1 MATAPPTVTSPEA
14 QAPVPAAP
22 VAPSAPATPSP
33 ATAAAVHASA
43 PVSASSTPATSIGGS
58 GRKSRAGRRPSP
70 VWDYFTAI
78 RTEHNTVHA
87 QCNFCERRCAGVA
100 ARMVH
105 HVVSKCPAAS
115 HDAVD
120 ALSGEAAML
129 AAAAA
134 TKKRKTGENASSGGA
149 KIKSSPPV
157 KLQQFPQYQPVIG
170 AVGTVASIALPPVP
184 TAAAAVVEYAAE
196 QQVAIAHQKLVLACV
211 LNDIPLRFVESEA
224 LMDAFSALRRDFPR
238 LTEQVAQN
246 VVLEDLHREM
256 VKSVDESL
264 RHLEH
269 FAIIHRRFP
278 EAHASGD
285 QWLGLDGKSEPLLL
299 AQLDSSDNAQ
309 EPNVTSPQERLA
321 AAETLMDTQCARLSA
336 TATVYFCTDDSELFS
351 HLRTRQH
358 APPPPAVDDQDE
370 QETPDSEPPRLKSL
384 LLGTCLLQQ
393 TMLLHTQLLE
403 LVPSVAT
410 LLQEA
415 TALVYTLTSHPRLSS
430 SLRAALLDLTQAT
443 SVGAAAGASA
453 TSTDQAKWEMS
464 VRLVKRLVA
473 LESELRAFWSR
484 EGAAT
489 TAAANQSESMKDSD
503 DANTNAL
510 PPHRDA
516 FWDELRQV
524 EVLLAPAS
532 WALALSE
539 SDVALSGS
547 VTSAQFVLLWLWLLS
562 IVHTSA
568 LVSADQRAAF
578 TTHVVTSIRKHV
590 DDHQLACMLLDP
602 RVHGVGLSATGKRK
616 VKALVVQVA
625 ARVFPDAGF
634 QVSGALARTQLLA
647 HLGHYSEKTSQFA
660 DDIAWEMSAG
670 KAAELFW
677 KDYVEDARELAKV
690 ARAVIKFVP
699 HASASSAVASDLP
712 ASGSTSTSQQDATV
726 PLELSFRIRQI
737 KQLYERQVASGAA
750 VKAPERSHAATSE
763 VAVALEGAASVKR
776 QRAADS
782 VSALP
787 PLPESAFELPVEDSW
802 FAFRGAGECKEIE
815 AAVKRCV
822 PTSVAVVL

>member
-1 MATAPPTVTSPEA
+1 MATAPTPTSP
-14 QAPVPAAP
+14 APAPASAAP
-22 VAPSAPATPSP
+22 VIPVTST
-33 ATAAAVHASA
+33 TAAAVHATA
-43 PVSASSTPATSIGGS
+43 IASSTPTTSIGGS

-70 VWDYFTAI
+70 VWDFFTVI

-87 QCNFCERRCAGVA
+87 QCKFCERRCAGVA
-100 ARMVH
+100 ARMVQ
-105 HVVSKCPAAS
+105 HVVSKCPAATQ
-115 HDAVD
+115 DAVD

-134 TKKRKTGENASSGGA
+134 TKKRKTGEHASSGSGV
-149 KIKSSPPV
+149 KTKSAQPQQLQHQSVADDVGPV
-157 KLQQFPQYQPVIG
+157 
-170 AVGTVASIALPPVP
+170 AAASISLAPVP
-184 TAAAAVVEYAAE
+184 ATAVECAAE

-211 LNDIPLRFVESEA
+211 LNDIPLRFVEDET

-238 LTEQVAQN
+238 LTEHVAQN

-269 FAIIHRRFP
+269 FAIVHRRSP
-278 EAHASGD
+278 GVLVPGD
-285 QWLGLDGKSEPLLL
+285 ETQVARRADVWFGVDGKNEPLLL
-299 AQLDSSDNAQ
+299 AQLNSDSEN
-309 EPNVTSPQERLA
+309 PTTTSPQERLA
-321 AAETLMDTQCARLSA
+321 SAEALLAAQCARLSA
-336 TATVYFCTDDSELFS
+336 SATVGFCTDDPELFS
-351 HLRTRQH
+351 HLRMRQH
-358 APPPPAVDDQDE
+358 APPPVDDQE
-370 QETPDSEPPRLKSL
+370 EPLAADSEPPRLKSL

-393 TMLLHTQLLE
+393 TLLLHTQLLE

-430 SLRAALLDLTQAT
+430 SLRAALLDLTQA
-443 SVGAAAGASA
+443 SAAAASA
-453 TSTDQAKWEMS
+453 TSDQAKCDMF

-473 LESELRAFWSR
+473 LESELRAFLVR
-484 EGAAT
+484 EGAT
-489 TAAANQSESMKDSD
+489 TAATKSESVEDSN
-503 DANTNAL
+503 ANAS

-524 EVLLAPAS
+524 DALLAPVS
-532 WALALSE
+532 WAMSLSE
-539 SDVALSGS
+539 SDVTLAGN

-568 LVSADQRAAF
+568 LISANQRAAF

-602 RVHGVGLSATGKRK
+602 RVHGAGLSATGKRK

-625 ARVFPDAGF
+625 ERVFPDAGF
-634 QVSGALARTQLLA
+634 QVSGTSARTQLLA

-670 KAAELFW
+670 KPAELFW

-699 HASASSAVASDLP
+699 HVVSSAVASTLP
-712 ASGSTSTSQQDATV
+712 GSTSSSSQQNAA
-726 PLELSFRIRQI
+726 PQEQSFRIRQI
-737 KQLYERQVASGAA
+737 KQLYERQAAAGAA
-750 VKAPERSHAATSE
+750 AKGPERDHTATLE
-763 VAVALEGAASVKR
+763 VTAALEGAASAKS
-776 QRAADS
+776 QRAAEA
-782 VSALP
+782 VVA
-787 PLPESAFELPVEDSW
+787 PLENAFELPVEDSW
-802 FAFRGAGECKEIE
+802 FAFRGAGERKEIE

-822 PTSVAVVL
+822 PSSTMVVL